1 MLPLIDR
8 TTAEVQFDMVD
19 DYFKH
24 HNIDWKNCYK
34 VITDGCPSMM
44 GQRKGFG
51 MLGLSTLLFSPLLCI
66 SVMCLCVKFL
76 TLLCISV

>member
-1 MLPLIDR
+1 MVNVQIYFLSYEHQKEPKTEFLAMLPLLER

-34 VITDGCPSMM
+34 VVTDGCPSMM

-51 MLGLSTLLFSPLLCI
+51 MLGLSTF
-66 SVMCLCVKFL
+66 
-76 TLLCISV
+76 